1 MKRYVQGLN
10 QATSSGEDG
19 LAEGIYLARVEQ
31 FSYRW
36 HAQKPYYAAIFSVIE
51 PKSLAG
57 SRFCAGLYCAPKAL
71 WKLNWFLR
79 DFGYDT
85 ELLSRNEIDE
95 RNLVGLSGVVKVTRT
110 VVNGTSL
117 FSLNGFDRR
126 SRWQELSVGRVAS

>member
-10 QATSSGEDG
+10 QANSSGEEG
-19 LAEGIYLARVEQ
+19 PAEGVYLARVER

-36 HAQKPYYAAIFSVIE
+36 HAQKPYYAALFSVIE

-57 SRFCAGLYCAPKAL
+57 SRFCARLYCTPKAL

-79 DFGYDT
+79 DFGYDN
-85 ELLSRNEIDE
+85 ELLARNELDD

-117 FSLNGFDRR
+117 FSLDGFDRC
-126 SRWQELSVGRVAS
+126 SRWEDLSVGRVAS

>member
-1 MKRYVQGLN
+1 MKRFVQGLN
-10 QATSSGEDG
+10 QASSSWE
-19 LAEGIYLARVEQ
+19 EGPPEGVYLARVER

-51 PKSLAG
+51 PRCLAG
-57 SRFCAGLYCAPKAL
+57 SRFCARLYCSPKAL

-85 ELLSRNEIDE
+85 ELLARDE
-95 RNLVGLSGVVKVTRT
+95 LDDKNLVGLSGMVKVSRI

-117 FSLNGFDRR
+117 FSLDGFDRR
-126 SRWQELSVGRVAS
+126 SRWQEIFAGGVAS

>member
-1 MKRYVQGLN
+1 MKRYVQDLN
-10 QATSSGEDG
+10 QANSSGEEG
-19 LAEGIYLARVEQ
+19 PAEGIYLARVER

-36 HAQKPYYAAIFSVIE
+36 HAHKPYYAALFSVIE

-57 SRFCAGLYCAPKAL
+57 ERFCSRLYCTPKAL

-85 ELLSRNEIDE
+85 ELLARNEVDDK
-95 RNLVGLSGVVKVTRT
+95 NLVGLSGVVKVTRT

-117 FSLNGFDRR
+117 FSLDGFDQR
-126 SRWQELSVGRVAS
+126 SRWEYLSVGRVAS

>member
-1 MKRYVQGLN
+1 MKRYVQDLN
-10 QATSSGEDG
+10 QANSSGDEG
-19 LAEGIYLARVEQ
+19 PAEGIYLARVER

-36 HAQKPYYAAIFSVIE
+36 HPQKPYYGALFSVIE

-57 SRFCAGLYCAPKAL
+57 TRFCARLYCTPKAL

-79 DFGYDT
+79 DFGYDP
-85 ELLSRNEIDE
+85 ELLARNELDD

-117 FSLNGFDRR
+117 FSLEGFDRR
-126 SRWQELSVGRVAS
+126 SRWEDLSVGRVVS

>member
-10 QATSSGEDG
+10 QANSSGEEG
-19 LAEGIYLARVEQ
+19 PAEGVYLARVER

-36 HAQKPYYAAIFSVIE
+36 HAQKPYYAALFSVIE
-51 PKSLAG
+51 PKSMAG
-57 SRFCAGLYCAPKAL
+57 SRFCARLYCTPKAL

-85 ELLSRNEIDE
+85 ELLARNELDD

-110 VVNGTSL
+110 VANGTSL
-117 FSLNGFDRR
+117 FSLDGFDRR
-126 SRWQELSVGRVAS
+126 SRWEELSVGRMAS

>member
-10 QATSSGEDG
+10 QASSSGEDG
-19 LAEGIYLARVEQ
+19 LAEGIYLVRVER

-36 HAQKPYYAAIFSVIE
+36 HVQKPYYAVIFSIIE

-57 SRFCAGLYCAPKAL
+57 SRFCARLYCTPKAL

-85 ELLSRNEIDE
+85 ELLARNEIDE
-95 RNLVGLSGVVKVTRT
+95 KSLIGLSGVVKVTRR

-117 FSLNGFDRR
+117 FSLDGFDRR
-126 SRWQELSVGRVAS
+126 SRWELLSVGRVAS

>member
-10 QATSSGEDG
+10 QANSSGEEG
-19 LAEGIYLARVEQ
+19 LAEGIYLARVER
-31 FSYRW
+31 FSYCW
-36 HAQKPYYAAIFSVIE
+36 HAQKPYYTAIFPVIE

-57 SRFCAGLYCAPKAL
+57 SRFCARLYCTPKAL

-85 ELLSRNEIDE
+85 ELLAHNEIDE
-95 RNLVGLSGVVKVTRT
+95 RSLVGLSGVVKITSS

-117 FSLNGFDRR
+117 FSLDGFDRR
-126 SRWQELSVGRVAS
+126 SRWELLSVGRVAS